1 LRRFRFNLDPALR
14 IRKSAEDL
22 AKRELAETQRL
33 LAREEA
39 QLQEL
44 RLELERHQAYRARL
58 QRQAV
63 DVSMLVDADRYTD
76 SVIRSSIQQEERV
89 EDAFRALQ
97 TARERLSARRIDRES
112 IERLRDRRLEEHRQE
127 QLRQEQQQLD
137 EAAVLRWS
145 R

>member
-44 RLELERHQAYRARL
+44 RQELERHQVYRTRL

-89 EDAFRALQ
+89 EDALRALH
-97 TARERLSARRIDRES
+97 TAREQLSSRRIDRES

-127 QLRQEQQQLD
+127 QLRQEQHQLD